1 MKACLRRNAPLVRQ
15 GTHTYDRINVAI
27 DGPAG
32 AGKSTVARLVA
43 QKLSYIYVDTGA
55 MYRAITW
62 DMLRR
67 GIQPE
72 DHESVDQRVR
82 DMVIELIPEQ
92 DIQKVLINGRT

>member
-1 MKACLRRNAPLVRQ
+1 MVRQ

-55 MYRAITW
+55 MYRAITQICSAEAFSRKIMNQW
-62 DMLRR
+62 IK
-67 GIQPE
+67 GSAIW
-72 DHESVDQRVR
+72 
-82 DMVIELIPEQ
+82 
-92 DIQKVLINGRT
+92 